1 MSMNTNNFNKIVN
14 ELFCEIQT
22 EYNEQEVNEG
32 LNSAMNSLLKF
43 LLTHVRKGTLQ
54 RNYDVD
60 VNSGRLKFTTK
71 GGKDIVINDAKLGI
85 LLFKTWKNKKDKEF
99 FDYSEHDDILKFALK
114 S

>member
-1 MSMNTNNFNKIVN
+1 MNTNNFNKIVD
-14 ELFCEIQT
+14 ELFCEIQS
-22 EYNEQEVNEG
+22 EYDKQEVNEG
-32 LNSAMNSLLKF
+32 LSSAMNALLKF
-43 LLTHVRKGTLQ
+43 LLTQVRKGTFQ

-71 GGKDIVINDAKLGI
+71 GGKEIIINDAKLGI

-99 FDYSEHDDILKFALK
+99 FDYSEHSDILKFALK